1 MVVTVASFSARWLKD
16 WLTKS
21 ACGVTRVSGAGDV
34 GDGEAADAGTAAAA
48 AVMDTGVGVA
58 AGVANE
64 SVGGVAPGKTCVST
78 VMGKRTL

>member
-1 MVVTVASFSARWLKD
+1 M
-16 WLTKS
+16 KS

-34 GDGEAADAGTAAAA
+34 EDGEAAAVGGGEGGAADAGTASAA

-58 AGVANE
+58 AGEAEEFVDG
-64 SVGGVAPGKTCVST
+64 VGPAPGNTCVST